1 MFFHELLKGFDLKT
15 VLLLRH
21 RPHEPEI
28 NEVLPWLVVQ
38 KPNVFNAYQQ
48 TQSERVEAAMI
59 KLSGKGYIA
68 SFIGQKAKKATFA
81 GLYRIGG
88 MKELQFDDWWKIP
101 EHDELRNYGQE
112 GMTLDGKRKKVIW
125 FDLQLDESFY
135 AHWRGK
141 LIIEWLPPERSWC
154 RRAHKKHYPIHA
166 ILDES
171 TFDPPKAQWD
181 EIDYSWKQLEVLPH
195 RIRKQ
200 LSDWRGIYYIFDTN
214 RNKGY
219 VGAAY
224 GDGED
229 GNIYGRWMNY
239 AASGHGGNVKLRKCD
254 PNNFRFSI
262 LQIMAH
268 NADKFEVEETERKWK
283 VRLHTRGEGGL
294 NDN

>member
-28 NEVLPWLVVQ
+28 NEVLPWLAVQ

-195 RIRKQ
+195 PVTPTPSGSIVIKRLAITQADLDSRISKKHRRD
-200 LSDWRGIYYIFDTN
+200 SHGRCSSRAPARTVRSPSAIACRERPCWR
-214 RNKGY
+214 R
-219 VGAAY
+219 
-224 GDGED
+224 
-229 GNIYGRWMNY
+229 
-239 AASGHGGNVKLRKCD
+239 
-254 PNNFRFSI
+254 
-262 LQIMAH
+262 
-268 NADKFEVEETERKWK
+268 
-283 VRLHTRGEGGL
+283 
-294 NDN
+294 